1 MASEEPYSS
10 DAESIQER
18 FLCRTPKYHQEEG
31 GQEGVCGEV
40 GEETKK
46 SKFLVT
52 EDDHVDLSSLD
63 RSVGSEAIASDVV
76 ENFVRPFP
84 SLTHR
89 TSRKWTVPTSPP
101 PAPAGAWASWAAFQA
116 HHGEA
121 PITEEELGPV
131 MDSLKKK
138 VRSCGSLNGSWWRRT
153 WRRRSRRPICAN
165 VKAKL
170 LGKKLGGFTR

>member
-10 DAESIQER
+10 DAESIQEEVP
-18 FLCRTPKYHQEEG
+18 LSTPKYIKKKAVKKVSAEKSEKKQ
-31 GQEGVCGEV
+31 
-40 GEETKK
+40 KK

-52 EDDHVDLSSLD
+52 EDDHVDLSYLD
-63 RSVGSEAIASDVV
+63 RRDGSEAIATDVV

-84 SLTHR
+84 SPHPQNESEMDR
-89 TSRKWTVPTSPP
+89 PDE
-101 PAPAGAWASWAAFQA
+101 PASSSSWGLGKLGGYFKRIT
-116 HHGEA
+116 GEA

-153 WRRRSRRPICAN
+153 WRRRSRRPA
-165 VKAKL
+165 VP
-170 LGKKLGGFTR
+170 T

>member
-10 DAESIQER
+10 DAESIQEEVP
-18 FLCRTPKYHQEEG
+18 LSTPKYIKKKAVKKVSAEKSEKKQ
-31 GQEGVCGEV
+31 
-40 GEETKK
+40 KK

-76 ENFVRPFP
+76 ENFFRPFP
-84 SLTHR
+84 SPHPQNESEMDR
-89 TSRKWTVPTSPP
+89 PDE
-101 PAPAGAWASWAAFQA
+101 PASSSSWGLGKLGGFFKRIT
-116 HHGEA
+116 GEA

-153 WRRRSRRPICAN
+153 SRRRSRRPS
-165 VKAKL
+165 VP
-170 LGKKLGGFTR
+170 T

>member
-10 DAESIQER
+10 DAESIQEEVP
-18 FLCRTPKYHQEEG
+18 LSTPKYIKKKAVKKVSAEKSEKKQ
-31 GQEGVCGEV
+31 
-40 GEETKK
+40 KK

-84 SLTHR
+84 SPHPQNESEMDR
-89 TSRKWTVPTSPP
+89 PDE
-101 PAPAGAWASWAAFQA
+101 PASSSSWGLGKLGGFFKRIT
-116 HHGEA
+116 GEA

-138 VRSCGSLNGSWWRRT
+138 VRSCGSLNDSWWRRT
-153 WRRRSRRPICAN
+153 WRRRSRRPS
-165 VKAKL
+165 VP
-170 LGKKLGGFTR
+170 T

>member
-10 DAESIQER
+10 DAESIQEEVP
-18 FLCRTPKYHQEEG
+18 LSTPKYIKKKAVKKVSAEKSEKTQ
-31 GQEGVCGEV
+31 
-40 GEETKK
+40 KK

-84 SLTHR
+84 SPHPQNESEMDR
-89 TSRKWTVPTSPP
+89 PDE
-101 PAPAGAWASWAAFQA
+101 PASSSSWGLGKLGGFFKRIT
-116 HHGEA
+116 GEA

-153 WRRRSRRPICAN
+153 WRRRSRRPS
-165 VKAKL
+165 VP
-170 LGKKLGGFTR
+170 T